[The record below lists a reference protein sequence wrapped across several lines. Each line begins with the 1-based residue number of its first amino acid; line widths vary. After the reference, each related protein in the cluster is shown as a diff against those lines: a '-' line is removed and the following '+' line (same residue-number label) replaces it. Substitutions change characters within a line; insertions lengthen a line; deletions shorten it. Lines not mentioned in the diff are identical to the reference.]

1 MKKVWIKCPK
11 CGHKLFLWTA
21 NERFDYADINIKCS
35 SCKRIVDVCLR
46 KGGSTAMEQ
55 NKKEA

>member
-35 SCKRIVDVCLR
+35 SCKRIVDVSIR
-46 KGGSTAMEQ
+46 KDSWTATEP
-55 NKKEA
+55 K